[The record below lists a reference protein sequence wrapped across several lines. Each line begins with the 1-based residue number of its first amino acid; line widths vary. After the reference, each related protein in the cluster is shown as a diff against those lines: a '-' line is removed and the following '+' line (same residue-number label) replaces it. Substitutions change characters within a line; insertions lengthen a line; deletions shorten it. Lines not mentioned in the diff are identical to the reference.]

1 MRTPKYFKRY
11 DEFFF
16 FFNVIDITLILM
28 NMSLTY
34 IYYVIHLDI
43 YVVDV
48 YILCI

>member
-16 FFNVIDITLILM
+16 LNAIDITLILM

-34 IYYVIHLDI
+34 IYYVIHLNI